1 MVRLTGAQTDCN
13 SIFCLLLNP
22 PVGQRHALKEL
33 RQGSINREM
42 RRASLSE
49 VIRLAGLFIYSVE
62 VVTFLWGVVGMRRR
76 HHKMTAVDNLRL
88 ASIRFLKR
96 NGRFLSVRVVVLL
109 LLDYHRGPSV
119 LHCLSSSHIK

>member
-1 MVRLTGAQTDCN
+1 
-13 SIFCLLLNP
+13 
-22 PVGQRHALKEL
+22 
-33 RQGSINREM
+33 M